1 MISITNCK
9 LICIEK
15 FGYTLSI
22 FNGFIIF
29 WILLGA
35 ITFIYLFFV
44 SAPYGRHIR
53 KGWGRNISAR
63 AGWVIMESP
72 CVLIML
78 IYAFIVKDDLE
89 SLHIIFLSLWLL
101 HYVHRS
107 FIYPFVIDMTNPKM
121 PISIAVSAFFFNIV
135 NVNLQAFG
143 IYYLTDYSQDWMY
156 SYIFF
161 FGFFIFLIG
170 MYINIKS
177 DYLIVALRRDKGPG
191 YHLPSKFMH
200 KYISSPNYFGEIIEW
215 LGWAILTWSISGAVF
230 ALWTIANLFPRAL
243 AHHKWYKEKFD
254 DYPSNRKAIIPG
266 II

>member
-22 FNGFIIF
+22 FNSFIIF

-78 IYAFIVKDDLE
+78 IYAFIVKDNLE

-161 FGFFIFLIG
+161 FGLFIFLIG

-215 LGWAILTWSISGAVF
+215 LGWAILTWNISGAVF

>member
-1 MISITNCK
+1 
-9 LICIEK
+9 
-15 FGYTLSI
+15 LSI
-22 FNGFIIF
+22 FNSFIIF
-29 WILLGA
+29 WVVVA
-35 ITFIYLFFV
+35 TITFIYLFFV

-63 AGWVIMESP
+63 AGWVVMESP

-78 IYAFIVKDDLE
+78 IYAFIVKDNLE

-161 FGFFIFLIG
+161 FGLFIFLIG

>member
-22 FNGFIIF
+22 FNSFIIF

-161 FGFFIFLIG
+161 FGLFIFLIG

>member
-1 MISITNCK
+1 MSIYN
-9 LICIEK
+9 
-15 FGYTLSI
+15 S
-22 FNGFIIF
+22 FIIF
-29 WILLGA
+29 WVVIAA

-53 KGWGRNISAR
+53 KGWGKNISAR

-72 CVLIML
+72 CVVIMV
-78 IYAFIVKDDLE
+78 IYAFIVRDDLQTI
-89 SLHIIFLSLWLL
+89 HVIFLSLWLL
-101 HYVHRS
+101 HYIHRS

-121 PISIAVSAFFFNIV
+121 PISIASSAFFFNIV

-143 IYYLTDYSQDWMY
+143 IYYLTEYSSDWINDDIFY
-156 SYIFF
+156 LGLTIFF
-161 FGFFIFLIG
+161 TG

-177 DYLIVALRRDKGPG
+177 DYLIIALRKNKGPG

-200 KYISSPNYFGEIIEW
+200 KYISAPNYFGEIIEW

-230 ALWTIANLFPRAL
+230 ALWTIANLFPRAF
-243 AHHKWYKEKFD
+243 AHHQWYKEKFP
-254 DYPSNRKAIIPG
+254 DYPKNRKAIIPG

>member
-63 AGWVIMESP
+63 AGWVVMESP

-161 FGFFIFLIG
+161 FGLFIFLIG

-254 DYPSNRKAIIPG
+254 NYPSNRKAIIPG

>member
-63 AGWVIMESP
+63 AGWVVMESP

-161 FGFFIFLIG
+161 FGLFIFLIG

-243 AHHKWYKEKFD
+243 THHKWYKEKFD

>member
-63 AGWVIMESP
+63 AGWVVMESP

-78 IYAFIVKDDLE
+78 IYAFIVKDNLE

-161 FGFFIFLIG
+161 FGLFIFLIG

>member
-1 MISITNCK
+1 M
-9 LICIEK
+9 
-15 FGYTLSI
+15 SI

-63 AGWVIMESP
+63 AGWVVMESP

-161 FGFFIFLIG
+161 FGLFIFLIG

>member
-63 AGWVIMESP
+63 AGWVVMESP

-161 FGFFIFLIG
+161 FGLFIFLIG

-215 LGWAILTWSISGAVF
+215 LGWAILTWSISGAFF

-254 DYPSNRKAIIPG
+254 NYPSNRKAIIPG

>member
-63 AGWVIMESP
+63 AGWVVMESP

-78 IYAFIVKDDLE
+78 IYAFIVKDDLD

-161 FGFFIFLIG
+161 FGLFIFLIG

>member
-1 MISITNCK
+1 M
-9 LICIEK
+9 
-15 FGYTLSI
+15 
-22 FNGFIIF
+22 
-29 WILLGA
+29 LGA

-63 AGWVIMESP
+63 AGWVVMESP

-161 FGFFIFLIG
+161 FGLFIFLIG

>member
-78 IYAFIVKDDLE
+78 IYTFIVKDNLE

-161 FGFFIFLIG
+161 FGLFIFLIG